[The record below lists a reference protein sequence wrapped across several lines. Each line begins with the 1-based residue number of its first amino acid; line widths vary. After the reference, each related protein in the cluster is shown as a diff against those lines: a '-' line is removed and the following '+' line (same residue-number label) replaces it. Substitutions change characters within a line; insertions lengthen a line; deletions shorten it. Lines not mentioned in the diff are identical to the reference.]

1 MSKILN
7 SAKKIVSTPVQ
18 FFKKKTRQLAPKSAE
33 KKTWLSSLSE
43 IFRNKEIRNKLLIT
57 ILIIAAFRILAAIPL
72 PGIDASTFST
82 YTQGTPFSNI
92 FTIITG
98 GRLDNPSVVAI
109 GLAPFI
115 NASIIIQLLS
125 TVIPSLEELQ
135 KEGGEA
141 GRQKLNQYTRL
152 LTLPLALIQGFV
164 IYTILKNTGLGSLIK
179 ADDTLTIATLIFSLA
194 AGSIFLMW
202 LSEIISENGIGNGS
216 SIIIATGILASLP
229 GFISQDFQSLAKD
242 IPLLLKGQFE
252 ILWSDNLVLIYS
264 VVVALLL
271 LLAVIVFINEATRKI
286 TIQYARRVR
295 ESVANTQSSYLPIK
309 LNQAGVMPVIFASSI
324 LILPQIISQFVLSAT
339 TSGWLFDA
347 ATAINGSFLTQ
358 FRSLGYNVLDFFLI
372 IGFAFFYTFVVQ
384 NPNDVAD
391 NLKKSG
397 GFIPGIR
404 PGGSTT
410 KFLTSV
416 MIRLTTFGAI
426 FLGVI
431 ALAPSLI
438 NKFLESG
445 ILTGTANQTQYTLFS
460 GIGGTSLLI
469 LVGVILDTMRQFKSM
484 NVVRSYE
491 EYKD

>member
-7 SAKKIVSTPVQ
+7 SAKKIVSSPFQ
-18 FFKKKTRQLAPKSAE
+18 FLKRKTRSLAPKSTE
-33 KKTWLSSLSE
+33 KKNWLTSLTE
-43 IFRNKEIRNKLLIT
+43 IFKNKEIRNKLLIT
-57 ILIIAAFRILAAIPL
+57 ILLIGVFRLLAAIPL

-164 IYTILKNTGLGSLIK
+164 IYTILKSSGLGNLIK
-179 ADDTLTIATLIFSLA
+179 ATDPLTIATLIFSLA
-194 AGSIFLMW
+194 VGSIFLMW
-202 LSEIISENGIGNGS
+202 LSELITEEGIGNGS
-216 SIIIATGILASLP
+216 SIIIATGILASMP
-229 GFISQDFQSLAKD
+229 GFISQDFQTLGKD

-252 ILWSDNLVLIYS
+252 ILLSDNLILIYG
-264 VVVALLL
+264 VVVTLLL
-271 LLAVIVFINEATRKI
+271 LLAAIVFITEATRKI

-295 ESVANTQSSYLPIK
+295 ESAETTQSSFLPIK

-339 TSGWLFDA
+339 KSGWLFDA
-347 ATAINGSFLTQ
+347 ATALSGSFITQ
-358 FRSLGYNVLDFFLI
+358 FRSAGYNLVDFFLI

-384 NPNDVAD
+384 NPNDVSD

-410 KFLTSV
+410 KHLTAV
-416 MIRLTTFGAI
+416 MIRLTTVGAI
-426 FLGVI
+426 FLGAI

-438 NKFLESG
+438 NQFLQSG
-445 ILTGTANQTQYTLFS
+445 ILTGAASQVQYTLFS

-491 EYKD
+491 VYKD